1 MVFAIGQSALFGDRV
16 LISNFAVSGL
26 VVVVSLETA
35 GVDMGDLRTDFSSA
49 IVVSPVV
56 NVTALPMFGGGG
68 GGGGGVTTVVG
79 LPVLVVVV
87 PVVVVVVGTTT
98 GIGVGVAQLG
108 SLTPHTPPLAARLKA
123 EPSPPAQPCKAAV
136 EASNAIIET

>member
-1 MVFAIGQSALFGDRV
+1 
-16 LISNFAVSGL
+16 LISNFAVFGL

-35 GVDMGDLRTDFSSA
+35 GVDMGDTRTDFSSA

-56 NVTALPMFGGGG
+56 IVTALPIFGGGG

-87 PVVVVVVGTTT
+87 LVVVVVVGTTT
-98 GIGVGVAQLG
+98 GVGVAQLG
-108 SLTPHTPPLAARLKA
+108 SLTPHTAPLAAKLNA
-123 EPSPPAQPCKAAV
+123 EPSPPAQPDKAAV
-136 EASNAIIET
+136 EASNAIIDT